1 MAQRAS
7 TLALAA
13 LAGLPCWLAL
23 PQAAGAQRANQT
35 TADRPVR
42 PQDLPRGA
50 ATIPFREG
58 APPVAGLPQPLPE
71 ATAARLRRI
80 FELQARGEDA
90 RAIREQA
97 RFTDRRLLGHVLAH
111 RWLREGAENPGLEA
125 LRGWLARYGDQPDAP
140 DIHALLVRSA
150 GPDDA
155 IPNPPVVRAL
165 SDAEPAPAARAQQPP
180 RAAPPAMA
188 RRTEAAASAF
198 RAGRDAEA
206 LAQAAALSRAGDPSG
221 RAGFIAGLAAWGL
234 GDFAQAFPLFQ
245 AAAEAPEATPAQRA
259 AYAFWT
265 ARAAVRARQP
275 AQYVP
280 WMLRAAEAP
289 RSFYGQVARRAL
301 GLDPGFGRGREA
313 ADPGDAA
320 QIAAIPAGWRALAL
334 LQVGQRAR
342 AEAELRRLYPRA
354 ERDPGLLRAL
364 HQVASH
370 AGLQHLASQLAQRL
384 PGAEPAAGAVAQNV
398 PMPRLTPEGG
408 FRIDPALLYAM
419 TRQESN
425 FEPAAISRAGA
436 RGLMQLMPE
445 TASLIT
451 NDPSLAGDAI
461 DRLHDPGLSLE
472 LGQRYLL
479 ILTRQ
484 EGVESNLIRL
494 LAAYNAGPGSV
505 LRWQPATAH
514 RDDPFLYIEA
524 IPIDETRDFVQ
535 RVLAYSWAYA
545 ARLSLP
551 APSLDALA
559 AGAFPRFAS
568 TQDILAMLQRSEGR

>member
-1 MAQRAS
+1 
-7 TLALAA
+7 
-13 LAGLPCWLAL
+13 
-23 PQAAGAQRANQT
+23 
-35 TADRPVR
+35 
-42 PQDLPRGA
+42 
-50 ATIPFREG
+50 
-58 APPVAGLPQPLPE
+58 
-71 ATAARLRRI
+71 
-80 FELQARGEDA
+80 
-90 RAIREQA
+90 
-97 RFTDRRLLGHVLAH
+97 
-111 RWLREGAENPGLEA
+111 
-125 LRGWLARYGDQPDAP
+125 
-140 DIHALLVRSA
+140 
-150 GPDDA
+150 
-155 IPNPPVVRAL
+155 
-165 SDAEPAPAARAQQPP
+165 
-180 RAAPPAMA
+180 
-188 RRTEAAASAF
+188 
-198 RAGRDAEA
+198 
-206 LAQAAALSRAGDPSG
+206 
-221 RAGFIAGLAAWGL
+221 
-234 GDFAQAFPLFQ
+234 
-245 AAAEAPEATPAQRA
+245 
-259 AYAFWT
+259 
-265 ARAAVRARQP
+265 
-275 AQYVP
+275 
-280 WMLRAAEAP
+280 AP

-354 ERDPGLLRAL
+354 ERNPDLLRSL

-370 AGLQHLASQLAQRL
+370 AGLQHLAGQLAQRL
-384 PGAEPAAGAVAQNV
+384 PGAEPAAGGIAQTV
-398 PMPRLTPEGG
+398 PMPRLSPEGG

-425 FEPAAISRAGA
+425 FEPTAISRAGA

-451 NDPSLAGDAI
+451 NDPTLAGDAI
-461 DRLHDPGLSLE
+461 ERLHEPGLSLE

-479 ILTRQ
+479 HLTRH
-484 EGVESNLIRL
+484 EGVDGNLIRL

-524 IPIDETRDFVQ
+524 IPIDETRDFVR
-535 RVLAYSWAYA
+535 RVLSFSWAYA

-568 TQDILAMLQRSEGR
+568 TQDILAMLQRSEAR

>member
-1 MAQRAS
+1 MAFV
-7 TLALAA
+7 A

-23 PQAAGAQRANQT
+23 PQAAIAQRANQT
-35 TADRPVR
+35 TADRQVR

-80 FELQARGEDA
+80 FDFQARGEDA

-97 RFTDRRLLGHVLAH
+97 RLSDRRLLGHVLAH
-111 RWLREGAENPGLEA
+111 RWLRDGAENPGLDA
-125 LRGWLARYGDQPDAP
+125 LRGWLAQYGDQPDAP
-140 DIHALLVRSA
+140 EIHALLVRTA

-155 IPNPPVVRAL
+155 VPPAPVVRAL
-165 SDAEPAPAARAQQPP
+165 SPDAEAVPVARPAQPP
-180 RAAPPAMA
+180 RPAAPAMA
-188 RRTEAAASAF
+188 RRVDAAASAF

-206 LAQAAALSRAGDPSG
+206 LALATTLTRAGDPAG
-221 RAGFIAGLAAWGL
+221 RAGYVAGLAAWGL
-234 GDFAQAFPLFQ
+234 GDFAQALPLFQ
-245 AAAEAPEATPAQRA
+245 AAAEAGDATPDQRA
-259 AYAFWT
+259 AAAFWA
-265 ARAAVRARQP
+265 ARAAVRTRQP
-275 AQYVP
+275 ALYVP
-280 WMLRAAEAP
+280 WMQRAAEAP

-301 GLDPGFGRGREA
+301 GLDPGFGRTREA
-313 ADPGDAA
+313 AEPGDAA
-320 QIAAIPAGWRALAL
+320 RIAAIPAGWRALAL

-342 AEAELRRLYPRA
+342 AEAELRRLYSRA
-354 ERDPGLLRAL
+354 ERNPDLLRAL
-364 HQVASH
+364 HQIASH
-370 AGLQHLASQLAQRL
+370 AGLQHLAGQLAQRL
-384 PGAEPAAGAVAQNV
+384 PGAEPAAVAQAV
-398 PMPRLTPEGG
+398 PMPRLSPEGG
-408 FRIDPALLYAM
+408 FRIDPALLYAV

-425 FEPAAISRAGA
+425 FEPTAISRAGA

-451 NDPSLAGDAI
+451 NDPTLAGDAV
-461 DRLHDPGLSLE
+461 DRLHEPGLSLE

-479 ILTRQ
+479 LLTRQ
-484 EGVESNLIRL
+484 EGVEGNLIRL

-524 IPIDETRDFVQ
+524 IPFDETRDFVR
-535 RVLAYSWAYA
+535 RVLSFSWAYA

-559 AGAFPRFAS
+559 GGAFPRFAS
-568 TQDILAMLQRSEGR
+568 TQDILAMLQRSEAR